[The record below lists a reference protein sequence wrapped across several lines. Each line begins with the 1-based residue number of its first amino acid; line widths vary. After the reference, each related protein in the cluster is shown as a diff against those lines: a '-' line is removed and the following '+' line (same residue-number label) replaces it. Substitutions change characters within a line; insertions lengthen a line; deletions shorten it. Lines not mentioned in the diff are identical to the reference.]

1 MCFKNT
7 PLALSFPCSARE
19 GSEGGGTRPR
29 TSPLP
34 PSWEKNVNP
43 LLTRLQKRQLPGTAP
58 KWKVLGVQRPRNT
71 QGLHENGKFEECKGS
86 ETPRNGICL
95 LFPARTRQHLA
106 LDAPSHPSAAPST
119 AVGRSCPGI
128 PTGLHLPYFFI
139 SLETALL
146 SQLQRQLRSQ
156 EPPKSRD
163 LFPGSCSRRWQGAS
177 AKQSAG
183 KGERGARGTPQ
194 KSPGVGHTGT
204 RSPADHPHAGNF
216 RIWGS
221 PWRPRYARR
230 CRTPLAMPAARRKHE
245 LQNGRRNATA
255 GVAPKLPAY
264 SCDF

>member
-1 MCFKNT
+1 MESLRSAKDQK
-7 PLALSFPCSARE
+7 PLGMGFGFFS
-19 GSEGGGTRPR
+19 
-29 TSPLP
+29 
-34 PSWEKNVNP
+34 
-43 LLTRLQKRQLPGTAP
+43 
-58 KWKVLGVQRPRNT
+58 
-71 QGLHENGKFEECKGS
+71 
-86 ETPRNGICL
+86 
-95 LFPARTRQHLA
+95 RQHLA

-128 PTGLHLPYFFI
+128 PTGSHLPYFFI

-183 KGERGARGTPQ
+183 KGERGVRGTPQ
-194 KSPGVGHTGT
+194 KSAGEGHRSGTGGHTGT

-216 RIWGS
+216 SIRGS
-221 PWRPRYARR
+221 PRRPRYARR
-230 CRTPLAMPAARRKHE
+230 CRTPLAVPAARRKHE

-255 GVAPKLPAY
+255 GVAPELPAY